1 MLRHQSHNISFYAK
15 LLLTAHLF
23 TCVNCW
29 KINFICPFQMCLKE
43 GFRQLVVE
51 DAQSV
56 KQRQE
61 TDSID
66 IVDEIRYML
75 VSNFVTIDQIGR
87 LFWKVNV
94 KNVLTKVAQKDFR
107 LVLNRSIYVKTAVFM
122 QLLET
127 FGLLFYS
134 NTWSH

>member
-1 MLRHQSHNISFYAK
+1 
-15 LLLTAHLF
+15 
-23 TCVNCW
+23 
-29 KINFICPFQMCLKE
+29 MCLKE

-134 NTWSH
+134 NTWSY